1 MARGGKREGAGR
13 KKGTLNKLLTSV
25 ADMLDEM
32 NCNPLQN
39 LARVANGEKHLAQ
52 VAAGVLGEVYP
63 TLDQMVAAN
72 KELAQ
77 YVAPKRKAIE
87 HTGTD
92 GEPLQMLT
100 VKLVPSTNAK
110 DS

>member
-39 LARVANGEKHLAQ
+39 LAKVANGEKHLAQ
-52 VAAGVLGEVYP
+52 VADGVLGEVYP

-77 YVAPKRKAIE
+77 YVAPKRKAVE
-87 HTGTD
+87 HSGVG
-92 GEPLQMLT
+92 GEPLTGIT
-100 VKLVPSTNAK
+100 VNLVPAK
-110 DS
+110 IERD